1 MSRSQMNVLLK
12 MNDWTVAK
20 CLDGLENRFHFLDDT
35 DKDFTRHLH
44 DQLSLLIAE
53 IGDPF
58 FQQARLVAQQFRSLS
73 RSSPTTPGDAF
84 VIAFRVFTDAHS
96 SSYTNER
103 FEFTPLTSH
112 MTQQHT
118 YEGNPDI
125 HVFSNKI
132 RRELG
137 VEVAAGSQ
145 HSHKRNSSQRSS
157 FLKRGDFANRE
168 PLSPGFSRW
177 SRPRATLYNHHANP
191 SEKNLV
197 RVSISEEPMESPTR
211 RKSETNIE
219 LGSISSCPDTADSM
233 CTGEDTGAST
243 SANVEQESFVEGLF
257 ALTKQDRG
265 IR

>member
-1 MSRSQMNVLLK
+1 MNVLLK

-35 DKDFTRHLH
+35 DKDFTRRLH
-44 DQLSLLIAE
+44 DQLSLLVAE

-84 VIAFRVFTDAHS
+84 VIAFRAFTDAHS

-137 VEVAAGSQ
+137 VEVEAGSQ
-145 HSHKRNSSQRSS
+145 RSHKRNSSQLSP
-157 FLKRGDFANRE
+157 FLKKPDFGHRE
-168 PLSPGFSRW
+168 PLSPRFKRW
-177 SRPRATLYNHHANP
+177 SHGRAASYAQHANN

-197 RVSISEEPMESPTR
+197 RVSVSEEPASPTR

-219 LGSISSCPDTADSM
+219 LGSISSCPDTADSIY
-233 CTGEDTGAST
+233 TGEDPGAST
-243 SANVEQESFVEGLF
+243 SANDVEQESFVEGLF

-265 IR
+265 IRSWSSR

>member
-1 MSRSQMNVLLK
+1 MNVLLK

-35 DKDFTRHLH
+35 DRDFTRHLH

-137 VEVAAGSQ
+137 VEVEAGTRN
-145 HSHKRNSSQRSS
+145 SHKRSSSQRSW
-157 FLKRGDFANRE
+157 FLKRSDFRE
-168 PLSPGFSRW
+168 PLSPGLSRW
-177 SRPRATLYNHHANP
+177 SRGRAALYTHPGNP

-197 RVSISEEPMESPTR
+197 RVSISEEPASPTR
-211 RKSETNIE
+211 RKSEMNIE
-219 LGSISSCPDTADSM
+219 LGSVSSCPDTADSIY
-233 CTGEDTGAST
+233 TAEDAGAST
-243 SANVEQESFVEGLF
+243 SANDVEQESFVEGLF

-265 IR
+265 IRS